1 MVGRIKK
8 LVLYVWL
15 CVIVTESCSGLLD
28 SHHKNCSHEHSNNF
42 DGHDSLPL
50 VWRYR
55 YKKNI
60 VAATFVLFSFK
71 TEKLNNNE
79 NSFRLLCSDRG

>member
-28 SHHKNCSHEHSNNF
+28 SHHKNCNHEHSSSG
-42 DGHDSLPL
+42 DIGSTL
-50 VWRYR
+50 
-55 YKKNI
+55 NI
-60 VAATFVLFSFK
+60 VVATFVLFSF
-71 TEKLNNNE
+71 
-79 NSFRLLCSDRG
+79 